1 MHVFETEQFL
11 PITIDKAW
19 DFFSSPKNLAKITPP
34 SMDFRIL
41 TQLEDNDIYEGM
53 RISYRVKPMLGIPVK
68 WETLISE
75 VTAKTSFTDEQIK
88 GPYKIWR
95 HTHTFIPQ
103 ENGVLMNDIVHYQL
117 PLGWLGRL
125 AEKLIVRGKI
135 KSIFN
140 YRTQVLNQ
148 IFT

>member
-1 MHVFETEQFL
+1 MHVFTAEQFL
-11 PITIDKAW
+11 PISIDKAW

-41 TQLEDNDIYEGM
+41 TDLNENDIYEGM
-53 RISYRVKPMLGIPVK
+53 LIDYRVKPLLGIPVK
-68 WETLISE
+68 WQTRIFD
-75 VTAKTSFTDEQIK
+75 VKHKASFTDEQLK
-88 GPYKIWR
+88 GPYKLWR

-103 ENGVLMNDIVHYQL
+103 ENGVLMKDIVRYQL

-125 AEKLIVRGKI
+125 AEKLIVRDKI
-135 KSIFN
+135 KSIFH
-140 YRTQVLNQ
+140 YRTRVLNQ